1 MENDNNDNIET
12 KATKETK
19 KPKKQFKLY
28 FKWAALAAFIGII
41 IYLQVKYGS
50 AVRNAFCGF
59 AGGMG
64 MFMFGMKKM
73 SNNLQ
78 VIAGDSLKGF
88 ISNLTR
94 NTFMTMITGVVV
106 TGLIQ
111 SSAACTVM
119 VVGFVNSGLMTL
131 IQAIGVILGANIG
144 TTVTA
149 QLIAFNLSEM
159 AWPILAVGSAV
170 MLVGKSKRVKSLG
183 ETIVGFSL
191 MFLGM
196 KFMGG
201 SVLEYKDSLAPVI
214 EILSHNR
221 FYGIIA
227 GIAAT
232 FVFQSSAAT
241 VGLVMSLAQ
250 TGTFGSDSHTI
261 LMTAVPIILG
271 DNIGTCITAILAS
284 MGTSRNARR
293 AAAAHLTFNAC
304 GTIIVL
310 PILTYYIDMIM
321 MTSSEPMR
329 QIANAHSIFNIA
341 NVCIFLPL
349 VKVLEKLVLTFIPIV
364 PDELSPAK
372 SLDKRML
379 KTPPIAVK
387 QAEDNLRAV
396 IGVLDKEFETFNNA
410 LAKTEESTPDEV
422 MDLAGKLAEIEA
434 QRAEIAKDL
443 NQFLIYLSQK
453 ELSESMRRDV
463 NRLIYVSKDC
473 EIIASQITKM
483 ITLLGE
489 QAENG
494 SVINGDSKEEMSLC
508 FSRITEIYR
517 DLTKKPTL
525 TREEVEEQTMIIHS
539 QSHVN
544 HEAREA
550 QLQRIRES
558 KYTPFE
564 SIVLLDAFRSL
575 DSLLSSLKYLC
586 FHVEA

>member
-1 MENDNNDNIET
+1 MENDNNET
-12 KATKETK
+12 KVTKETK

-94 NTFMTMITGVVV
+94 NTFMAMITGVVV

-131 IQAIGVILGANIG
+131 TQAIGVILGANIG

-159 AWPILAVGSAV
+159 AWPILAIGSAV

-201 SVLEYKDSLAPVI
+201 SVLEYKDNLAPVI
-214 EILSHNR
+214 EILSQNR
-221 FYGIIA
+221 FYGILA
-227 GIAAT
+227 GVLAT
-232 FVFQSSAAT
+232 FIFQSSAAT

-304 GTIIVL
+304 GTILVL
-310 PILTYYIDMIM
+310 PILSYYINMIM
-321 MTSSEPMR
+321 MTSAEPMR

-349 VKVLEKLVLTFIPIV
+349 VKVLEKLVLAFIPIL

-422 MDLAGKLAEIEA
+422 MDLAGKLGEIEA

-453 ELSESMRRDV
+453 ELSETMRRDV

>member
-1 MENDNNDNIET
+1 MENDNNET
-12 KATKETK
+12 KVTKETK

-94 NTFMTMITGVVV
+94 NTFMAMITGVVV

-131 IQAIGVILGANIG
+131 TQAIGVILGANIG

-159 AWPILAVGSAV
+159 AWPILAIGSAV

-201 SVLEYKDSLAPVI
+201 SVLEYKDNLAPVI
-214 EILSHNR
+214 EILSQNR
-221 FYGIIA
+221 FYGILA
-227 GIAAT
+227 GVLAT
-232 FVFQSSAAT
+232 FIFQSSAAT

-304 GTIIVL
+304 GTILVL
-310 PILTYYIDMIM
+310 PILSYYINMIM
-321 MTSSEPMR
+321 MTSAEPMR

-349 VKVLEKLVLTFIPIV
+349 VKVLEKLVLTFIPIL

-372 SLDKRML
+372 SLDKRIL

-422 MDLAGKLAEIEA
+422 MDLAGKLGEIEA

-564 SIVLLDAFRSL
+564 SIILLDVFRSL